1 VDYYSTGDAVIDLT
15 LGWIELVSFVL
26 ALVGWVI
33 LTVGLRLIAQI
44 IDQHSM
50 QFKALAQVFNA
61 LFLMCGSFIFTRAF
75 SQVLPSYIQ
84 VIRIFTLL
92 PVFWVSFE
100 VVRFLV
106 NWYRVKRVA
115 LDPSGLRQLQ

>member
-1 VDYYSTGDAVIDLT
+1 VDYYSTGDAVMDLT

-44 IDQHSM
+44 IDRHSM
-50 QFKALAQVFNA
+50 QFKPLAQVFNA

-75 SQVLPSYIQ
+75 SQVLPDYIHA
-84 VIRIFTLL
+84 IRIFTLL
-92 PVFWVSFE
+92 PVFWVALE

-106 NWYRVKRVA
+106 NWYRIKRVV
-115 LDPSGLRQLQ
+115 PEPNGLRRLQ